1 MGKFVACATDTRYSC
16 VINHTRNHLRNQRS
30 SVSMTWTLDPAHSSV
45 TFSAKHMMVTTVRG
59 SMKIRDFEL
68 DADFDGPETSKV
80 RVSLDAASIDTG
92 QEARDEHL
100 RSEDFLKTEEF
111 PTIDFVSTRIV
122 RRGDDSGELHGDL
135 TIRGVTRP
143 VVLDADFSG
152 IVPNMQGGQ
161 RAAFSATT
169 KINREDFGL
178 TWNVALES
186 GGFLVSK
193 DIKIEIDL
201 AVVTSVEAAKE
212 QAEAEAELREREA
225 VAA

>member
-1 MGKFVACATDTRYSC
+1 
-16 VINHTRNHLRNQRS
+16 
-30 SVSMTWTLDPAHSSV
+30 MTWTLDPAHSSI

-59 SMKIRDFEL
+59 SMKIRDFDL
-68 DADFDGPETSKV
+68 DLNLDNPEASSV

-92 QEARDEHL
+92 QQMRDDHL
-100 RSEDFLKTEEF
+100 RSADFLKTDEF

-122 RRGDDSGELHGDL
+122 RTGDDTGDLHGDL

-143 VVLDADFSG
+143 IVLKADFGG

-161 RAAFSATT
+161 RGAFSASA

-178 TWNVALES
+178 TWNVALEQ
-186 GGFLVSK
+186 GGVLVSK

-201 AVVTSVEAAKE
+201 AVVSSVEAGRE
-212 QAEAEAELREREA
+212 EAEAEAQLTEQEA
-225 VAA
+225 VA

>member
-1 MGKFVACATDTRYSC
+1 
-16 VINHTRNHLRNQRS
+16 
-30 SVSMTWTLDPAHSSV
+30 MTWTLDPAHSSV
-45 TFSAKHMMVTTVRG
+45 SFSAKHMMVTTVRG

-68 DADFDGPETSKV
+68 DADFDKPETSRV

-92 QEARDEHL
+92 QDARDQHL

-111 PTIDFVSTRIV
+111 PTIEFVSTRIV
-122 RRGDDSGELHGDL
+122 RRADDSGELHGDL

-161 RAAFSATT
+161 RAAFSART

-212 QAEAEAELREREA
+212 QAETEAELSEHEVVTA
-225 VAA
+225 

>member
-1 MGKFVACATDTRYSC
+1 
-16 VINHTRNHLRNQRS
+16 
-30 SVSMTWTLDPAHSSV
+30 MTWTLDPAHSSV

-59 SMKIRDFEL
+59 SMQIRDFDL
-68 DADFDGPETSKV
+68 DFDPRTPDASTV

-92 QEARDEHL
+92 QEARDQHL

-122 RRGDDSGELHGDL
+122 PDGDAYAIHGDL

-143 VVLDADFSG
+143 VVLEAELAG

-169 KINREDFGL
+169 TIDRDEFGL
-178 TWNVALES
+178 TWNVALEQ
-186 GGFLVSK
+186 GGWLVSK
-193 DIKIEIDL
+193 EIKIGIDL
-201 AVVTSVEAAKE
+201 EVVSAAEQAEA
-212 QAEAEAELREREA
+212 QAEAEAELESVSA
-225 VAA
+225 

>member
-1 MGKFVACATDTRYSC
+1 
-16 VINHTRNHLRNQRS
+16 
-30 SVSMTWTLDPAHSSV
+30 MTWTLDPAHSSV

-59 SMKIRDFEL
+59 SMKIRDFDL
-68 DADFDGPETSKV
+68 DLNLDNPEASSV

-92 QEARDEHL
+92 QQMRDDHL
-100 RSEDFLKTEEF
+100 RSADFLKTDEF

-122 RRGDDSGELHGDL
+122 RTGDDTGDLHGDL

-143 VVLDADFSG
+143 IVLKADFGG

-161 RAAFSATT
+161 RGAFSASA

-178 TWNVALES
+178 TWNVALEQ
-186 GGFLVSK
+186 GGVLVSK

-201 AVVTSVEAAKE
+201 AVVSSVEAGREEAA
-212 QAEAEAELREREA
+212 AEAPLTEQE
-225 VAA
+225 VA

>member
-1 MGKFVACATDTRYSC
+1 
-16 VINHTRNHLRNQRS
+16 
-30 SVSMTWTLDPAHSSV
+30 MTWTLDPAHSSV

-59 SMKIRDFEL
+59 SMRIRDFEL
-68 DADFDGPETSKV
+68 DADFDRPETSKV

-92 QEARDEHL
+92 QEARDQHL
-100 RSEDFLKTEEF
+100 RSEDFLKTDEF

-122 RRGDDSGELHGDL
+122 RRADDSGELHGDL

-161 RAAFSATT
+161 RAAFSART
-169 KINREDFGL
+169 KVNREDFGL

-193 DIKIEIDL
+193 DIRIEIDL
-201 AVVTSVEAAKE
+201 AVVTSVETAKE
-212 QAEAEAELREREA
+212 HAETEAELSEREA
-225 VAA
+225 VTA

>member
-1 MGKFVACATDTRYSC
+1 
-16 VINHTRNHLRNQRS
+16 
-30 SVSMTWTLDPAHSSV
+30 MTWTLDPAHSSV

-59 SMKIRDFEL
+59 SMKIRDFDL
-68 DADFDGPETSKV
+68 DLDLDNPEASLV

-92 QEARDEHL
+92 QQMRDDHL
-100 RSEDFLKTEEF
+100 RSADFLKADEF

-122 RRGDDSGELHGDL
+122 RTGDDTGDLHGDL

-143 VVLDADFSG
+143 IVLKAEFGG

-161 RAAFSATT
+161 RGAFSASA

-178 TWNVALES
+178 TWNVALEQ
-186 GGFLVSK
+186 GGVLVSK

-201 AVVTSVEAAKE
+201 AVVSSVEAGRDE
-212 QAEAEAELREREA
+212 AEAEAQLTEPEA
-225 VAA
+225 AIA

>member
-1 MGKFVACATDTRYSC
+1 
-16 VINHTRNHLRNQRS
+16 
-30 SVSMTWTLDPAHSSV
+30 MTWTLDPAHSSV

-59 SMKIRDFEL
+59 SMKIRDFDL
-68 DADFDGPETSKV
+68 DLDVDNPEASSV

-92 QEARDEHL
+92 QQMRDDHL
-100 RSEDFLKTEEF
+100 RSADFLKADEF

-122 RRGDDSGELHGDL
+122 RTGDATGDLHGDL

-143 VVLDADFSG
+143 IVLKADFGG

-161 RAAFSATT
+161 RGAFSASA

-178 TWNVALES
+178 TWNVALEQ
-186 GGFLVSK
+186 GGVLVSK

-201 AVVTSVEAAKE
+201 AVVSSVEAGRE
-212 QAEAEAELREREA
+212 EAEAEAQLTEPEA
-225 VAA
+225 AIA

>member
-1 MGKFVACATDTRYSC
+1 
-16 VINHTRNHLRNQRS
+16 
-30 SVSMTWTLDPAHSSV
+30 MTWTLDPAHSSV

-59 SMKIRDFEL
+59 SMKIRDFDL
-68 DADFDGPETSKV
+68 DLDLDQPERSSV

-92 QEARDEHL
+92 QQMRDDHL
-100 RSEDFLKTEEF
+100 RSADFLKTDEF

-122 RRGDDSGELHGDL
+122 RTGDDAGDLHGDL

-143 VVLDADFSG
+143 IVLKADFGG

-161 RAAFSATT
+161 RGAFSAIG

-178 TWNVALES
+178 TWNVALEQ
-186 GGFLVSK
+186 GGVLVSK

-201 AVVTSVEAAKE
+201 AVTSSVEAGR
-212 QAEAEAELREREA
+212 AEAEAEAQLTEAEA
-225 VAA
+225 VSA

>member
-1 MGKFVACATDTRYSC
+1 
-16 VINHTRNHLRNQRS
+16 
-30 SVSMTWTLDPAHSSV
+30 MTWTLDPAHSSV

-59 SMKIRDFEL
+59 SMKIRDFDL
-68 DADFDGPETSKV
+68 DLDVDNPEASSV

-92 QEARDEHL
+92 QQMRDDHL
-100 RSEDFLKTEEF
+100 RSADFLKADEF

-122 RRGDDSGELHGDL
+122 RTGDDTGDLHGDL

-143 VVLDADFSG
+143 IVLKAEFGG

-161 RAAFSATT
+161 RGAFSASA

-178 TWNVALES
+178 TWNVALEQ
-186 GGFLVSK
+186 GGVLVSK

-201 AVVTSVEAAKE
+201 AVVSSVEAGRE
-212 QAEAEAELREREA
+212 EAEAEAQLTEPEA
-225 VAA
+225 AIA

>member
-1 MGKFVACATDTRYSC
+1 
-16 VINHTRNHLRNQRS
+16 
-30 SVSMTWTLDPAHSSV
+30 MTWTLDPAHSSV

-59 SMKIRDFEL
+59 SMKIRDFDL
-68 DADFDGPETSKV
+68 DLDVDNPEASSV

-92 QEARDEHL
+92 QQMRDDHL
-100 RSEDFLKTEEF
+100 RSADFLKADEF

-122 RRGDDSGELHGDL
+122 RTGDDTGDLHGEL

-143 VVLDADFSG
+143 IVLKADFGG

-161 RAAFSATT
+161 RGAFSASA

-178 TWNVALES
+178 TWNVALEQ
-186 GGFLVSK
+186 GGVLVSK

-201 AVVTSVEAAKE
+201 AVVSSVEAGRE
-212 QAEAEAELREREA
+212 EAEAEAQLTEPEA
-225 VAA
+225 EAISA